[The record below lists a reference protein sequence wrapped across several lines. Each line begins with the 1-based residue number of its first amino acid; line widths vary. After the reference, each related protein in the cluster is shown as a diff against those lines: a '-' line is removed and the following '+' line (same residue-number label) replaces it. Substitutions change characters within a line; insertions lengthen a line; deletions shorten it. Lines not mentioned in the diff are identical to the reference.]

1 MVLLQESKEQGAVCA
16 LGYSRLVY
24 YDYKEGKK
32 TPIPHDLRDRIN
44 RLEGTS
50 F

>member
-1 MVLLQESKEQGAVCA
+1 
-16 LGYSRLVY
+16 LVY

-32 TPIPHDLRDRIN
+32 APIPQDLRDRIN